1 MVLFVAQ
8 AHKNVSS
15 TNSEDSKWSQKFILL
30 LSRAVTLILARQL
43 DPSLQSTEAQIHF
56 QILKMSRRI
65 STKISTTYV
74 YLSSFVY
81 AIFMQIQLNIL
92 ANEGQSNTK
101 HTF

>member
-43 DPSLQSTEAQIHF
+43 DPSPQSTEAQIHF
-56 QILKMSRRI
+56 HILKMSQRI
-65 STKISTTYV
+65 STKIST
-74 YLSSFVY
+74 SPFVY
-81 AIFMQIQLNIL
+81 AIFSAKQQHKIY
-92 ANEGQSNTK
+92 S
-101 HTF
+101 F

>member
-1 MVLFVAQ
+1 MENFLLLTSEQFCVLPLEQSPRAVCMVLFVAQ

-65 STKISTTYV
+65 STKISTT
-74 YLSSFVY
+74 
-81 AIFMQIQLNIL
+81 
-92 ANEGQSNTK
+92 
-101 HTF
+101 